1 MTGGLYNSANSRG
14 LPPSA
19 DDVPSGE
26 AFSPHPGNFEQ
37 TRQNP
42 PGVYG
47 RPISEDAVIGPVT
60 TSMPGVPLEQDNLP
74 PQEVPA
80 ESQKPASGG
89 LLRSSAIMAVG
100 TLASR
105 VTGFFRSA
113 LLVAALGTGA
123 LADPFNTANTIPN
136 IVYDILLGGVL
147 TAAHVPLLIR
157 ARNKS
162 EQYGEEF
169 EQRLFTIL
177 LCALGL
183 ITVAAMSVA
192 PLLINLYGSKF
203 TESQHRIAVLFMLF
217 FLPQIFF
224 YGFAAVA
231 GASLNSRGRFA
242 APMWTPV
249 LNNIVV
255 IAILGVF
262 MIITRGDGPLTP
274 DTITDGQLHFL
285 AIGVTAGVAAQ
296 AFGLIP
302 SMRALGFNFRPRF
315 DFRRAELT
323 QMWGMASWTLLY
335 VVAQQIALVVY
346 TNLANAAGA
355 RYATET
361 GSKTG
366 VGLTPW
372 TNAYAFFQLPY
383 AVVAISIITAILPR
397 MTQSAAEG
405 KLSRLAAELREGLR
419 LSLALMLPAVALLF
433 GAASE
438 ICYVLFAHGNAT
450 SADAAVMANVLR
462 VFAVGLTPF
471 AVLQLLQRGFYA
483 QQDTRTP
490 ALIAIFSTGIG
501 ALAAIVF
508 AQALSTEHVVLGI
521 AGAQGISWTFGC
533 LVSIVLLRRRIG
545 RLGGREILTLF
556 SKAAICSLAA
566 LAVAEIGHLV
576 VGPHVSDS
584 FALSAILLAAQCV
597 LGFGAFLVVAAV
609 VRLPEIN
616 QVIGM
621 VRRKVGR

>member
-1 MTGGLYNSANSRG
+1 VTGGLYNSANSRG
-14 LPPSA
+14 LPPNA

-26 AFSPHPGNFEQ
+26 AFLPSPGNFEQ
-37 TRQNP
+37 TRSNQ

-47 RPISEDAVIGPVT
+47 RPVGGEAVLGPIT

-80 ESQKPASGG
+80 ESQKPAGGG

-113 LLVAALGTGA
+113 LLVAALGTGL

-162 EQYGEEF
+162 EKYGEEF

-183 ITVAAMSVA
+183 ITVLAMSVA

-203 TESQHRIAVLFMLF
+203 TEAQHRIAVLFLLF

-262 MIITRGDGPLTP
+262 MVITRGDKLTP
-274 DTITDGQLHFL
+274 ETITDGQLRFL

-405 KLSRLAAELREGLR
+405 RLSRLAAELREGLR

-438 ICYVLFAHGNAT
+438 ICYVLFAHGNAS

-501 ALAAIVF
+501 ALTAVVF
-508 AQALSTEHVVLGI
+508 AQVLSTEHVVLGI

-533 LVSIVLLRRRIG
+533 LVSVVLLRRRIG
-545 RLGGREILTLF
+545 RLGGREILILF
-556 SKAAICSLAA
+556 TKAAICSLAA
-566 LAVAEIGHLV
+566 LAVAEIGHLL
-576 VGPHVSDS
+576 VGPHVNDS
-584 FALSAILLAAQCV
+584 FILAAILLAAQCA
-597 LGFGAFLVVAAV
+597 LGFGAFLVMAAV

>member
-1 MTGGLYNSANSRG
+1 VTGGLYNSANSRG
-14 LPPSA
+14 MPPSA
-19 DDVPSGE
+19 DGVPGD
-26 AFSPHPGNFEQ
+26 FEQ
-37 TRQNP
+37 TRKNP

-80 ESQKPASGG
+80 QSQKPGSGG

-113 LLVAALGTGA
+113 LLVAALGTGL

-162 EQYGEEF
+162 EKYGEEF

-183 ITVAAMSVA
+183 ITVAAMSIA

-203 TESQHRIAVLFMLF
+203 TEAQHRIAVLFLLF

-262 MIITRGDGPLTP
+262 MVITRSDQLTP
-274 DTITDGQLHFL
+274 ETITDGQLRFL

-438 ICYVLFAHGNAT
+438 ICYVLFAHGHAS

-508 AQALSTEHVVLGI
+508 AQMLSTEHVVLGI

-545 RLGGREILTLF
+545 RLGGREILILF

-584 FALSAILLAAQCV
+584 FVLSAILLAAQCV

-616 QVIGM
+616 QVIGV